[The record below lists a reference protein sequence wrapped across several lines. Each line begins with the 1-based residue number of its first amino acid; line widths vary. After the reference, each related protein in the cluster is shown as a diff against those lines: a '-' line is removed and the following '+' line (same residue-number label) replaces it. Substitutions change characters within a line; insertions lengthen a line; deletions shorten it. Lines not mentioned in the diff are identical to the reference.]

1 MNSFGRLFRVHI
13 YGESHGQIAGILI
26 DGCPPGLPL
35 KAADFEKDLTR
46 RKGGKAGTT
55 SRVEADTVQIK
66 SGLFNGRTTG
76 APLCLEFSHQEMRS
90 KDYEMFRDMPRP
102 GQADLTASQKFYG
115 FNDYRGG
122 GHFSGRLTV
131 GLVAAG
137 VVARKIIRPVSIRAR
152 LIEAGG
158 EKNIQKAIE
167 QAVKERDSVGGI
179 IECQANRIPA
189 GLGEPF
195 FDSVESLI
203 SHLIFSIPGVKAIE
217 FGAGFTSARMKGSEH
232 NDLIISREGKT
243 ATNRAGGING
253 GLTNGNPLVFRLAV
267 KPTASIPQPQLTFNL
282 KTGRR
287 EYLEIKGRHDVCIAL
302 RIPVIV
308 EAAVAIVLADLL
320 LLRKSQL
327 V

>member
-35 KAADFEKDLTR
+35 KTADFEKDLAR

-76 APLCLEFSHQEMRS
+76 APLCLEFSNQEMRS
-90 KDYEMFRDMPRP
+90 KDYEIFKDIPRP

-115 FNDYRGG
+115 FNDYCGG

-137 VVARKIIRPVSIRAR
+137 VVAKKIIRPVSVRAK
-152 LIEAGG
+152 LAEAGG

-179 IECQANRIPA
+179 IECRVNKVPLS
-189 GLGEPF
+189 LGEPF

-217 FGAGFTSARMKGSEH
+217 FGAGFASARMKGSEH

-267 KPTASIPQPQLTFNL
+267 KPPASIPQPQLTFNL
-282 KTGRR
+282 KTGQR
-287 EYLEIKGRHDVCIAL
+287 EYLEIKGRHDICIAL

-308 EAAVAIVLADLL
+308 EAVVAIVLADLL